1 MQLSQFPDKKYN
13 ITLREIKNQVSF
25 CSKTANYTSRSKK
38 NFILHRK
45 SPMTA
50 KTGRI
55 TTELTPLPLLI
66 HLGNGDRKVK
76 CDREERLLQEKNR
89 LLYILEVR
97 RLGTFT
103 CHLSTKIRSSVK
115 VADITIRTKP
125 GIMPQLKPISVS
137 PREVISSS

>member
-1 MQLSQFPDKKYN
+1 
-13 ITLREIKNQVSF
+13 
-25 CSKTANYTSRSKK
+25 
-38 NFILHRK
+38 
-45 SPMTA
+45 MTA

-76 CDREERLLQEKNR
+76 CDREERLLQEKNH

-115 VADITIRTKP
+115 VVDNTIHIKP

-137 PREVISSS
+137 PREVISPS